1 MTPPGHRLPCG
12 AELDALVK
20 QVTEEAPPSDRAH
33 QQQCPYCRTALH
45 ALTRSWADVQTLAA
59 EPVPLPPGLS
69 ARVMGRVRE
78 LAARMTTTFVL
89 ATARGQTRINHG
101 VIGQIAHRA
110 ALTVPG
116 VLFASAQAGPG
127 HAPDPARLTLTL
139 RLVIAFG
146 PAAAALAD
154 AVRAAIGEHLPRL
167 TGATVS
173 SIDVTI
179 DDIADFHD

>member
-1 MTPPGHRLPCG
+1 MTPPEHRLPCG
-12 AELDALVK
+12 AELDALVT
-20 QVTEEAPPSDRAH
+20 QVTDETPPPDPAH
-33 QQQCPYCRTALH
+33 QLRCPYCRTALH

-59 EPVPLPPGLS
+59 EPVPTPPGLS

-78 LAARMTTTFVL
+78 LAVHMTTTFVL
-89 ATARGQTRINHG
+89 ATARGHTRINHG

-127 HAPDPARLTLTL
+127 HATDPARLTLSL

-146 PAAAALAD
+146 PAAHALAD
-154 AVRAAIGEHLPRL
+154 AVRAAIREQLPRL

-179 DDIADFHD
+179 DDIVDFHN